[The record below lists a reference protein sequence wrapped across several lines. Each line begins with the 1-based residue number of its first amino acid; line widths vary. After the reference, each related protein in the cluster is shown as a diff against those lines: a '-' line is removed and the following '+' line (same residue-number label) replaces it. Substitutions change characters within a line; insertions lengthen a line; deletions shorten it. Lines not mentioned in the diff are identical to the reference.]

1 MRFCLKDPIPE
12 IFFAAE
18 KLNEAVIAHLSQD
31 YSNAERLFLETNLN
45 EIREW
50 TESIWGSSGIYYN
63 LVSSLGAPIT
73 IEKELRDIKRMP
85 TKEEE
90 RFLINRDGSFCRF
103 CGIPLI
109 RKEVRAALN
118 KTYPNAIPWGRK
130 NGHQHAAFQAMWM
143 QFDHVIP
150 HARGGK
156 TNLENMIVSCAPCN
170 YGRMNFLLEEVGIVL
185 SKSKRNHIENWEGLE
200 KIFNK

>member
-1 MRFCLKDPIPE
+1 MRFCLKEPIPE
-12 IFFAAE
+12 IFQAAE
-18 KLNEAVIAHLSQD
+18 KLNEAVMAHLSQD

-130 NGHQHAAFQAMWM
+130 NGDQHAAFQAMWM

-156 TNLENMIVSCAPCN
+156 TDLDNLVVCCAPCN
-170 YGRMNFLLEEVGIVL
+170 YGRMNFNLEEVGIQL
-185 SKSKRNHIENWEGLE
+185 KPNSIKRVNNWDGLE
-200 KIFNK
+200 SVLK

>member
-1 MRFCLKDPIPE
+1 MKEPIPE

-18 KLNEAVIAHLSQD
+18 KLNEAVIAHLSHD

-50 TESIWGSSGIYYN
+50 TESIWDSAGIYYN
-63 LVSSLGAPIT
+63 LVSAIGAPLI

-85 TKEEE
+85 TKQEE

-109 RKEVRAALN
+109 RKEVRVALN
-118 KTYPNAIPWGRK
+118 KIYPNAIPWGRK
-130 NGHQHAAFQAMWM
+130 NGGQHAAFQAMWL
-143 QFDHVIP
+143 QFDHIIP

-156 TNLENMIVSCAPCN
+156 TDLNNLLICCAPCN
-170 YGRMNFLLEEVGIVL
+170 YGRMNFLLAEVGIQL
-185 SKSKRNHIENWEGLE
+185 KPNSIQSNKNWDGLE
-200 KIFNK
+200 SILK

>member
-1 MRFCLKDPIPE
+1 LKEPIPE
-12 IFFAAE
+12 IFHAAK
-18 KLNEAVIAHLSQD
+18 KLNEAVMAHLSKD
-31 YSNAERLFLETNLN
+31 YSSAERLFLETNLN

-63 LVSSLGAPIT
+63 LVSSLGTPIT
-73 IEKELRDIKRMP
+73 IEKELRDIIRMP

-90 RFLINRDGSFCRF
+90 QFLIKRDGFFCRF

-109 RKEVRAALN
+109 RKEVRVALN
-118 KTYPNAIPWGRK
+118 KMYPNAIPWGRK
-130 NGHQHAAFQAMWM
+130 NGDQHAAFQAMWM

-170 YGRMNFLLEEVGIVL
+170 YGRMNFLMEEVGIIL
-185 SKSKRNHIENWEGLE
+185 SQSKRNHIENWEGLE
-200 KIFNK
+200 KVFKK